1 MCGLVGGGTS
11 WRWACTP
18 LISALGKQRQMDLGS
33 SELEASLVYRTRSRT
48 AKATQR
54 STGGGGAASAIP
66 SELNPPVVG

>member
-1 MCGLVGGGTS
+1 
-11 WRWACTP
+11 
-18 LISALGKQRQMDLGS
+18 MDLGS